1 MYAMLT
7 GFLPYMMEPFN
18 VMEMYEKMMQRKMTP
33 VPGFLSK
40 GILINYSH
48 QTMKILDN
56 AEDSYWRC
64 FHFKGSQFG
73 NNNKYIYILHVFFN
87 KKPLYKKLTSHFLQK
102 SYY

>member
-40 GILINYSH
+40 GKISFSYQVIKIREGLIYTIKH
-48 QTMKILDN
+48 IERT
-56 AEDSYWRC
+56 A
-64 FHFKGSQFG
+64 
-73 NNNKYIYILHVFFN
+73 IYEVRV
-87 KKPLYKKLTSHFLQK
+87 KRSDVY
-102 SYY
+102 